1 MSDLNNLKEEKQN
14 FRNRQNIIEDY
25 FYKRKESDKNVK
37 NNKQEKIEMKPVRKQ
52 VSIVEPDKDK
62 EDKEQFEFS

>member
-37 NNKQEKIEMKPVRKQ
+37 NNK
-52 VSIVEPDKDK
+52 
-62 EDKEQFEFS
+62 